1 MNIREIARIAGVSH
15 STVSRALRNN
25 PHISRSTRERI
36 QKIAED
42 NGYRPH
48 PMVSKLMAQLP
59 HVRQQARSTI
69 ALITCWKNWER
80 VNFLKQMHQG
90 TLERADALGFK
101 LEEFSLYEYKM
112 SAKRLNGVLH
122 ARNIEGVIIFPFDR
136 EHRELELDWQH
147 FASVYIGR
155 FLQHPNLN
163 RISTSYYA
171 NMLLVLAQLK
181 TLGYKRIAL
190 ALTTEMRL
198 RSEDAYVAAYSAYE
212 RDIPTDLRIPI
223 LVTSASPEVESRKTL
238 PGQYEYTD
246 KLESQSAVNW
256 LKKHQADAIISNSS
270 PRLETLA
277 EGGIKVPDDL
287 GYASLD
293 CTNLDQTI
301 SGVDQQPILLGS
313 AAVDMLTAHLH
324 RNEIGIPQYPKI
336 MTIQSR
342 WHSGKTAV
350 SQQNLLTKASVT

>member
-25 PHISRSTRERI
+25 PHISLPTRERI
-36 QKIAED
+36 QKIAAE

-59 HVRQQARSTI
+59 HVRHQSRSTI

-90 TLERADALGFK
+90 TLERSDALGFK

-136 EHRELELDWQH
+136 EHRQIELDWQH

-155 FLQHPNLN
+155 FLRHPNIN

-171 NMLLVLAQLK
+171 NMLLALNHLK
-181 TLGYKRIAL
+181 SLNYQRIAL

-198 RSEDAYVAAYSAYE
+198 RSEDAYVAAYSAYQ
-212 RDIPTDLRIPI
+212 RDIPHKLRMPI
-223 LVTSASPEVESRKTL
+223 LVTSSTPEADSQRTVAGEF
-238 PGQYEYTD
+238 EYTD
-246 KLESQSAVNW
+246 QLESQATVDW
-256 LKKHQADAIISNSS
+256 LRKHQADAIITNST
-270 PRLETLA
+270 PRLETLTR
-277 EGGIKVPDDL
+277 GGIKIPDEM

-293 CTNLDQTI
+293 CTNLDEEI
-301 SGVDQQPILLGS
+301 SGIDQQPILLGS

-342 WHSGKTAV
+342 WRPGKTTV
-350 SQQNLLTKASVT
+350 QQKHHPEHTAL